1 MKTWQNKRYW
11 RKKIVSPLTNSHL
24 MSQFSPEQ
32 SAVFNKVRCES
43 EKRQSIAEQIA
54 ELRAEIEKHQENI
67 HEISGK
73 VVQEQSEVVV
83 KQMKIAQKQTEVAK
97 EEEKLAQD
105 EAELAKEQTEVAQE
119 QVEIAKD
126 RTEIAHEQAEILK
139 LDYEISRLS
148 TVDVGLQAG
157 VTVSLDSLDENGAM
171 KPVLIDFD
179 SVNYRLLWGENGIA
193 KLTEIPFKM
202 FKALYFADDH
212 TMTLADLEEIVWGE
226 NTHIS
231 DSTIK
236 TTVSNLNK
244 VLKETG
250 CPYKVVRIK
259 KDPIIR
265 QARHPETKKVMEVVL
280 QPKIEVFKLVLQR

>member
-1 MKTWQNKRYW
+1 
-11 RKKIVSPLTNSHL
+11 

-43 EKRQSIAEQIA
+43 EKRQGIAEQIA

-67 HEISGK
+67 HTISDK
-73 VVQEQSEVVV
+73 VVQDTSEVVT
-83 KQMKIAQKQTEVAK
+83 KMMNLAHKQTTFAKK
-97 EEEKLAQD
+97 EEVLAQEEAELAKKEEVLAQE
-105 EAELAKEQTEVAQE
+105 EAELAKEQTEVAQDQE
-119 QVEIAKD
+119 EITKERVEIL
-126 RTEIAHEQAEILK
+126 HEQAEILK
-139 LDYEISRLS
+139 LDNEISRLS
-148 TVDVGLQAG
+148 AVDAGLQAN
-157 VTVSLDSLDENGAM
+157 VTVSLDRLDESGAV

-179 SVNYRLLWGENGIA
+179 PVDYRLLWGENGIA

-244 VLKETG
+244 VLKKAD

-259 KDPIIR
+259 KAPIIR
-265 QARHPETKKVMEVVL
+265 QARHPETKKVMKVVL
-280 QPKIEVFKLVLQR
+280 QPKIEVYKLVLQR